1 MPVLPT
7 ERLPVAANLAHARL
21 KERDLNDH
29 AMRTLEDRTFLVILV
44 AVSLAF
50 VLIVWQ
56 FYGAVL
62 WGFVAAVV
70 FAPLNRRLLKA
81 LNQRRSLAAFLTI
94 ALIVLIVI
102 LPLATVTA
110 ALVNEAAK
118 LYESI
123 QSEELHIVRYIQQ
136 VFDALPSWVVNILD
150 RLGLTNFV
158 AIEQRLSATLVSG
171 ARFFATQVLNIG
183 QNTVEFVVNLFVM
196 LYLLFFLLRD
206 GNQIAGR
213 IRDSI
218 PLRAPQQRALLDK
231 FTVVI
236 RATIKGDIVV
246 ALVQGIFAGT
256 IFWLLGL
263 HAALLLAVLT
273 AIVSLLPAIGS
284 ALVWFPVAIYLFAMG
299 AVWKGIALLAY
310 GALVISLIDN
320 FLRPILV
327 GKDTRMPDYVVLIST
342 LGGIVVFGING
353 FVIGPLIAAL
363 FITVWDIFSQSRLLE
378 QK

>member
-171 ARFFATQVLNIG
+171 ARFFVTQVLNIG